1 MVFGSLVL
9 GVSFTFLPLCS
20 QSKTVEVKYRA
31 QPLPLSLQ
39 QRDRGANHRSAVS
52 SGTRLIY
59 SFQPWGGLV
68 PGATERVFHPE
79 RGEHVHP
86 PIAIRHELI
95 T

>member
-20 QSKTVEVKYRA
+20 QSKTVEVKDRA
-31 QPLPLSLQ
+31 Q
-39 QRDRGANHRSAVS
+39 R
-52 SGTRLIY
+52 TRLIY

-86 PIAIRHELI
+86 PVAIRHDLI